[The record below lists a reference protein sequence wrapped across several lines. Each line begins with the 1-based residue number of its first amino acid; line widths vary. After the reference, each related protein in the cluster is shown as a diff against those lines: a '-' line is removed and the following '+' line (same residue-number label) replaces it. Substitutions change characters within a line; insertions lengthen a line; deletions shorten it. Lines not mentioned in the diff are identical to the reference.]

1 MSWRINLVTV
11 VVKMGGAHCG
21 NLERKQKALMLLM
34 GAPLQKPGDS

>member
-21 NLERKQKALMLLM
+21 NLERKQKALMLQRCPF
-34 GAPLQKPGDS
+34 AEVR